1 MNFAWRD
8 YNPETMG
15 FVEEWIDEVAV
26 KMTGMED
33 GFRQEYEYWSNE
45 DYNVVGD
52 NYWCT
57 KKAADVKVCC
67 FFYLK
72 NNCELLTF
80 IGQASSP

>member
-33 GFRQEYEYWSNE
+33 GFRQEYEYCLMKIIMLL
-45 DYNVVGD
+45 VTITGVP
-52 NYWCT
+52 
-57 KKAADVKVCC
+57 KKQQ
-67 FFYLK
+67 
-72 NNCELLTF
+72 T
-80 IGQASSP
+80 